1 MSTIDADEVRRV
13 AGLARIALTDEEI
26 QKFAAELDVIT
37 QAVAKVNEVAKPD
50 IPATS
55 HPIPLTNV
63 WREDV
68 VGECLDHDEVL
79 QTAPQPDRGM
89 FDVPKIIGEE

>member
-13 AGLARIALTDEEI
+13 AGLARIALTEEEI
-26 QKFAAELDVIT
+26 RKFAAELDVIT

-63 WREDV
+63 WREDEV
-68 VGECLDHDEVL
+68 VKCLDHDEVL
-79 QTAPQPDRGM
+79 RAAPHPESGM
-89 FDVPKIIGEE
+89 FGVPKIIGEE

>member
-1 MSTIDADEVRRV
+1 M
-13 AGLARIALTDEEI
+13 ARIALTEEEI
-26 QKFAAELDVIT
+26 RKFAAELDVIT

-63 WREDV
+63 WREDE
-68 VGECLDHDEVL
+68 VGQCLDHDEVL
-79 QTAPQPDRGM
+79 RAAPHPESGM
-89 FDVPKIIGEE
+89 FGVPKIIGEE

>member
-1 MSTIDADEVRRV
+1 M
-13 AGLARIALTDEEI
+13 ARIALTEEEI
-26 QKFAAELDVIT
+26 HKFAAELDVIT

-63 WREDV
+63 WREDE
-68 VGECLDHDEVL
+68 VGQCLDHDEVL
-79 QTAPQPDRGM
+79 QAAPQQTAVCSAYPRLSGRSSS
-89 FDVPKIIGEE
+89 